1 MESQNDQL
9 KQMKIDSLSKIQK
22 GKEKGWPKEV
32 LIHTDGAS
40 RGNPGEASAGL
51 VVYDKNKVC
60 LYEEAFLL
68 GTKTN
73 NFAEYAAVLKALQL
87 SSENKVKDLLL
98 KSDSE
103 FLVKQLSGL
112 YKVKSPNI
120 KKLYEECKKWEA
132 EIFQVQF
139 QHVRRE
145 QNKRADELAN
155 LILDGYEI
163 S

>member
-1 MESQNDQL
+1 MIIPDQ
-9 KQMKIDSLSKIQK
+9 KIQK
-22 GKEKGWPKEV
+22 GKVNRWPAEV

-40 RGNPGEASAGL
+40 RGNPGAASAGL
-51 VVYDKNKVC
+51 VVYDKGKVC
-60 LYEEAFLL
+60 IYEEAFLL

-73 NFAEYAAVLKALQL
+73 NFAEYSAVLRALYL
-87 SSENKVKDLLL
+87 SSENKVKNLLL
-98 KSDSE
+98 KTDSE

-112 YKVKSPNI
+112 YKVRSPNI

-132 EIFQVQF
+132 EILQVQF

-155 LILDGYEI
+155 LVLDGCDI
-163 S
+163 SNDTDSV

>member
-1 MESQNDQL
+1 MQQ
-9 KQMKIDSLSKIQK
+9 KIHK
-22 GKEKGWPKEV
+22 GKATDWPKEV
-32 LIHTDGAS
+32 LIYTDGAS
-40 RGNPGEASAGL
+40 RGNPGAASAGL
-51 VVYDKNKVC
+51 IVYDKTGNC
-60 LYEEAFLL
+60 LYEEAFQL

-73 NFAEYAAVLKALQL
+73 NFAEYSAVLRALIL
-87 SSENKVKDLLL
+87 SAENKIETLTL

-120 KKLYEECKKWEA
+120 KPLFEECKKYEN
-132 EIFQVQF
+132 EVSNVKF

-155 LILDGYEI
+155 LILDGLDTVN
-163 S
+163 

>member
-1 MESQNDQL
+1 MIPQQ
-9 KQMKIDSLSKIQK
+9 KIQK
-22 GKEKGWPKEV
+22 GKVNGWPSEV

-40 RGNPGEASAGL
+40 RGNPGAASAGL
-51 VVYDKNKVC
+51 AVYDNGKIC
-60 LYEEAFLL
+60 IYEEAFLL

-73 NFAEYAAVLKALQL
+73 NFAEYSAVLRALQL
-87 SSENKVKDLLL
+87 SSENKVKNLLL

-132 EIFQVQF
+132 EISQVKF

-155 LILDGYEI
+155 LVLDGYDI
-163 S
+163 SNDTDRI

>member
-1 MESQNDQL
+1 MQQ
-9 KQMKIDSLSKIQK
+9 KIHK
-22 GKEKGWPKEV
+22 GKATNWPKEV
-32 LIHTDGAS
+32 LIYTDGAS
-40 RGNPGEASAGL
+40 RGNPGMASGGL
-51 VVYDKNKVC
+51 VVYNNKEVC
-60 LYEEAFLL
+60 LYEEAFYL

-73 NFAEYAAVLKALQL
+73 NFAEYSAVLRALNL
-87 SSENKVKDLLL
+87 SVANKVRKLTL

-120 KKLYEECKKWEA
+120 KKLYEECKKGQN
-132 EIFQVQF
+132 EIPDVKF

-155 LILDGYEI
+155 LILDGLDI
-163 S
+163 FD

>member
-1 MESQNDQL
+1 M
-9 KQMKIDSLSKIQK
+9 KQKIHK
-22 GKEKGWPKEV
+22 GNATGWPKEV

-40 RGNPGEASAGL
+40 RGNPGSASAGI
-51 VVYDKNKVC
+51 VVYDKNKTC

-68 GTKTN
+68 GSKTN
-73 NFAEYAAVLKALQL
+73 NFAEYSAVLKALQL
-87 SSENKVKDLLL
+87 SAENKVTNLLL

-103 FLVKQLSGL
+103 FLVKQLSGM

-120 KKLYEECKKWEA
+120 KELYKECKKWESK
-132 EIFQVQF
+132 ILTVTF

-155 LILDGYEI
+155 LILDGFDI
-163 S
+163 FD

>member
-1 MESQNDQL
+1 MSQKL
-9 KQMKIDSLSKIQK
+9 HK
-22 GKEKGWPKEV
+22 GKATDWPTEV

-40 RGNPGEASAGL
+40 RGNPGAASAGL
-51 VVYDKNKVC
+51 VVYNKQGAC
-60 LYEEAFLL
+60 LYEEAFKL

-73 NFAEYAAVLKALQL
+73 NFAEYCAVLRALNL
-87 SSENKVKDLLL
+87 SVENKVKKLIL

-120 KKLYEECKKWEA
+120 KKLYQECKKCEK
-132 EIFQVQF
+132 EIPNVKF

-145 QNKRADELAN
+145 KNKKADELAN
-155 LILDGYEI
+155 LVLDGFDN
-163 S
+163 SKL

>member
-1 MESQNDQL
+1 
-9 KQMKIDSLSKIQK
+9 MKEKIHK
-22 GKEKGWPKEV
+22 GKATGWPEEV

-40 RGNPGEASAGL
+40 RGNPGAASAGIS
-51 VVYDKNKVC
+51 VYDNNQIC

-68 GTKTN
+68 GSKTN
-73 NFAEYAAVLKALQL
+73 NFAEYSAVLRALQL
-87 SSENKVKDLLL
+87 SAENKVTHLLL

-103 FLVKQLSGL
+103 FLVKQLSGM

-120 KKLYEECKKWEA
+120 KELYKECKKWESKIP
-132 EIFQVQF
+132 EVTF

-155 LILDGYEI
+155 LILDGLDI
-163 S
+163 FD

>member
-1 MESQNDQL
+1 M
-9 KQMKIDSLSKIQK
+9 
-22 GKEKGWPKEV
+22 KEKIHTGKITGWPKEI

-40 RGNPGEASAGL
+40 RGNPGAASAGIA
-51 VVYDKNKVC
+51 VYDKNQIR

-68 GTKTN
+68 GSKTN
-73 NFAEYAAVLKALQL
+73 NFAEYSAVLRALQL
-87 SSENKVKDLLL
+87 SAENKVTHLLL

-103 FLVKQLSGL
+103 FLVKQLSGM

-120 KKLYEECKKWEA
+120 KELYNECKKWEG
-132 EIFQVQF
+132 EITKVTF

-155 LILDGYEI
+155 LILDGLDI
-163 S
+163 FD